1 MQLTPKEASLLKD
14 LKGQEQLCVDKYNR
28 HAASANDPQ
37 LKNLFEQIAQVEQ
50 QHLDAITQMEGGTV
64 APPADSATVPTTFT
78 ATYNNTETPQKQN
91 DCYLCTDV
99 LAMEKHAS
107 HLYDTCVFEFC
118 DANARSVLNDIQKQE
133 QHHGKVIYDYMNTNA
148 FGGAAFCLLNLLGES
163 VALSQLPERRE
174 RALELAARHA
184 VGQARITGAA
194 EIVARHE

>member
-64 APPADSATVPTTFT
+64 AAPADSATVPTTFT
-78 ATYNNTETPQKQN
+78 ATYNNTEPP
-91 DCYLCTDV
+91 
-99 LAMEKHAS
+99 EKHAS
-107 HLYDTCVFEFC
+107 HLYDTCVFEFN

-148 FGGAAFCLLNLLGES
+148 MYA
-163 VALSQLPERRE
+163 
-174 RALELAARHA
+174 
-184 VGQARITGAA
+184 
-194 EIVARHE
+194 

>member
-64 APPADSATVPTTFT
+64 AAPADSATVPTTFT
-78 ATYNNTETPQKQN
+78 AAYSSADSPQKQN

-107 HLYDTCVFEFC
+107 HLYDTCVFEFN

-148 FGGAAFCLLNLLGES
+148 MYA
-163 VALSQLPERRE
+163 
-174 RALELAARHA
+174 
-184 VGQARITGAA
+184 
-194 EIVARHE
+194 

>member
-1 MQLTPKEASLLKD
+1 M
-14 LKGQEQLCVDKYNR
+14 DKYNR

-64 APPADSATVPTTFT
+64 AAPVDSATVPTTFT
-78 ATYNNTETPQKQN
+78 AAYNNTETPQKQN

-107 HLYDTCVFEFC
+107 HLYDTCVFEFG

-133 QHHGKVIYDYMNTNA
+133 QHHGHHKNQNHHLQPDAAHQV
-148 FGGAAFCLLNLLGES
+148 GARIQTG
-163 VALSQLPERRE
+163 
-174 RALELAARHA
+174 RALLDGCDHGFFFSEC
-184 VGQARITGAA
+184 
-194 EIVARHE
+194 

>member
-64 APPADSATVPTTFT
+64 AAPADSATVP
-78 ATYNNTETPQKQN
+78 N

-107 HLYDTCVFEFC
+107 HLYDTCVFEFG

-148 FGGAAFCLLNLLGES
+148 MYA
-163 VALSQLPERRE
+163 
-174 RALELAARHA
+174 
-184 VGQARITGAA
+184 
-194 EIVARHE
+194 